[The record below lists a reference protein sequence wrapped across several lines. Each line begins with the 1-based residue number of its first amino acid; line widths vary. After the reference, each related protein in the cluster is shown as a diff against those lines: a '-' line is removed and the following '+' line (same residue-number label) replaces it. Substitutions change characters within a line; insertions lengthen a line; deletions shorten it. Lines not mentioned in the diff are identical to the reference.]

1 MHFLLTIR
9 QSAIS
14 TSLPVS
20 GANICLQYLVLDLDL
35 FVAGGAEK
43 CGTLQTSTNSPEPRG
58 DLETA
63 NSMCPK
69 GLRSRFN
76 REALFCKPEQR
87 VHI

>member
-1 MHFLLTIR
+1 MHI
-9 QSAIS
+9 SA
-14 TSLPVS
+14 
-20 GANICLQYLVLDLDL
+20 YLALDLGV

-43 CGTLQTSTNSPEPRG
+43 CGTLQTSTNSPEPCG

-69 GLRSRFN
+69 GLRSRSN